1 MELLLAII
9 IVLLILPAFCRV
21 TDKMADSDKTINLRY
36 WEKDSIFR
44 KGNKKSE
51 KDDNGSCGC

>member
-9 IVLLILPAFCRV
+9 IVFLILPAFCRV

-44 KGNKKSE
+44 GGKKD
-51 KDDNGSCGC
+51 KDDNNSCGC